1 MATCMAMGEAAGT
14 AAALSVQQKID
25 PKDLDTKL
33 LTDTLLKNGA
43 ILRTGKKWS
52 Y

>member
-1 MATCMAMGEAAGT
+1 MVVSSSCAL
-14 AAALSVQQKID
+14 AAALSVQQKVD

-33 LTDTLLKNGA
+33 LCNTLEKNGA

>member
-1 MATCMAMGEAAGT
+1 MATCMGLGEAAGT
-14 AAALSVQQKID
+14 AAALCVQQKVD
-25 PKDLDTKL
+25 PRELDTKL
-33 LTDTLLKNGA
+33 LCDTLLKNGA